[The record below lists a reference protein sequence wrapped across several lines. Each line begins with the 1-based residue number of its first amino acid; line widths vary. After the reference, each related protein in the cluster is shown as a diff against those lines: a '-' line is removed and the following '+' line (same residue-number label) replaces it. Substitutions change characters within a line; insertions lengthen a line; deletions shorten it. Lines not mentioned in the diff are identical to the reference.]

1 MWKKILAFQLVILL
15 LCPSAGFAQAKR
27 KISLLL
33 VNGKIF
39 TADAQF
45 SVFEAVAVDGEKI
58 VAVGNASD
66 LKSRYEAARTIDL
79 QGKLVTPG
87 FNDAHVHFLRG
98 ALALL
103 NVNLLDAKSLEEA
116 KSRVAA
122 KVRQVKPGEWIS
134 GRGWDHTVWKQNF
147 PSRKDLDQIAPNNP
161 VYLVRVDGHVAW
173 VNSAALKLAGIDRNT
188 PNPAGGEIEKD
199 AQGEPTGI
207 LKETA
212 QGSVA
217 RLIPQPDEPTLFR
230 GLESALDMARRY
242 GITSVQENSGYETTK
257 LYRAFL
263 RQDKLTVRV
272 SEWQDFED
280 SVEKLKAQRSEFASF
295 KDNPSRLKLGALKGY
310 VDGTLGSRTAAMLAP
325 FSDDAGNSGIPRR
338 AEEELTRMI
347 VERNREGFQI
357 ALHAIG
363 DRANRM
369 ALDGFEVA
377 RFGAGRAQR
386 YAFQEYLEEVDKSKG
401 RKEDDPRNI
410 APTVGKD
417 QTIEVTGGKIQAPT
431 GLFTVYDG
439 LGLRRAEFTFGAKS
453 GHGIP
458 SQNSV
463 NPLRHRVEH
472 AQVVNPSDFKR
483 FAELGIIASM
493 QPSHAISD
501 KRWAESRLGE
511 YRVLGA
517 YAWHFMQSYNVH
529 VPFGTDFPVEPINP
543 YNTLYAAVSRQDAD
557 GDPLG
562 GWQPQERLTMARAI
576 RCHTYESAYAEFSE
590 REKGEIKPGMLAD
603 LVVHSK
609 DLLTIEPKEI
619 LTTEAVLTVFNGRV
633 IYEKK

>member
-1 MWKKILAFQLVILL
+1 MLKKNLAILL
-15 LCPSAGFAQAKR
+15 VLMLCLPTFVTAQTR
-27 KISLLL
+27 QKISLLL
-33 VNGKIF
+33 TGGKVF

-45 SVFEAVAVDGEKI
+45 SVAEAVAVDGEKI
-58 VAVGNASD
+58 VAVGKTVD
-66 LKSRYEAARTIDL
+66 LKARYQAAREIDL

-103 NVNLLDAKSLEEA
+103 TVNLLDTKSLEEA
-116 KSRVAA
+116 KARVAA
-122 KVRQVKPGEWIS
+122 KVKEVKPNEWVF
-134 GRGWDHTVWKQNF
+134 GRGWDHTIWKQNF
-147 PSRKDLDQIAPNNP
+147 PSRKDLDPIAPNNP
-161 VYLVRVDGHVAW
+161 VYLVRVDGHVTW

-199 AQGEPTGI
+199 AAGEPTGI

-212 QGSVA
+212 QGLVN
-217 RLIPQPDEPTLFR
+217 RLIPQPDQPTLFKA
-230 GLESALDMARRY
+230 LETALDMARRY
-242 GITSVQENSGYETTK
+242 GITSVQDNSGYETTK

-263 RQDKLTVRV
+263 QQDKLTVRV

-280 SVEKLKAQRSEFASF
+280 SIEKLKQQRTEFASF
-295 KDNPSRLKLGALKGY
+295 KDNPTRLKLGALKGY

-338 AEEELTRMI
+338 PPEELTRMI
-347 VERNREGFQI
+347 VERDKEGWQL

-369 ALDGFEVA
+369 ALDGFSAALSSRVSK
-377 RFGAGRAQR
+377 
-386 YAFQEYLEEVDKSKG
+386 LEITPVPQSSP
-401 RKEDDPRNI
+401 KEDKKEENSKTP
-410 APTVGKD
+410 VGVP
-417 QTIEVTGGKIQAPT
+417 ISI
-431 GLFTVYDG
+431 FTVYDG
-439 LGLRRAEFTFGAKS
+439 PTLRKGEFTFSAAYS
-453 GHGIP
+453 
-458 SQNSV
+458 NFDRDE
-463 NPLRHRVEH
+463 NNFRRHRIEH
-472 AQVVNPSDFKR
+472 AQVVSPSDFKR

-517 YAWHFMQSYNVH
+517 YAWHLMKSYDVH

-557 GDPLG
+557 GLPGG
-562 GWQPQERLTMARAI
+562 GWQPQERLTMAQAI
-576 RCHTYESAYAEFSE
+576 RCHTFESAYAEFSE
-590 REKGEIKPGMLAD
+590 NEKGEIKAGMLAD

-609 DLLTIEPKEI
+609 DLLAIEPQEV
-619 LTTEAVLTVFNGRV
+619 LTTEAVLTIFNGRV
-633 IYEKK
+633 VYEKK

>member
-1 MWKKILAFQLVILL
+1 MWKKLLAVQLLVLL
-15 LCPSAGFAQAKR
+15 LCPFAVFAQPAKR
-27 KISLLL
+27 RVSLLL
-33 VNGKIF
+33 YNGKIF

-45 SVFEAVAVDGEKI
+45 TIAEAVAVDGEKI
-58 VAVGNASD
+58 VAVGKSGD
-66 LKSRYEAARTIDL
+66 LRAAYQAERAIDL

-103 NVNLLDAKSLEEA
+103 TVNLLDTKSLAEA
-116 KSRVAA
+116 QARVAA
-122 KVRQVKPGEWIS
+122 KVKEVKPGEWVF

-147 PSRKDLDQIAPNNP
+147 PSKKDLDQIAPNNP

-173 VNSAALKLAGIDRNT
+173 VNSAALRLAGIDRTT
-188 PNPAGGEIEKD
+188 PNPEGGEIEKD

-212 QGSVA
+212 QGLVS
-217 RLIPQPDEPTLFR
+217 RLIPQPDQPTLFR

-242 GITSVQENSGYETTK
+242 GITSVQDNSGYETTK

-263 RQDKLTVRV
+263 QQDKLTVRV

-280 SVEKLKAQRSEFASF
+280 SVEKLKAQRAEFASF

-338 AEEELTRMI
+338 PQEELTRMI
-347 VERNREGFQI
+347 VERDKAGFQI

-369 ALDGFEVA
+369 ALDGF
-377 RFGAGRAQR
+377 AQ
-386 YAFQEYLEEVDKSKG
+386 AKTLADEI
-401 RKEDDPRNI
+401 RKR
-410 APTVGKD
+410 
-417 QTIEVTGGKIQAPT
+417 
-431 GLFTVYDG
+431 DG
-439 LGLRRAEFTFGAKS
+439 YYSPIHRDFERWK
-453 GHGIP
+453 
-458 SQNSV
+458 
-463 NPLRHRVEH
+463 NPRHRIEH

-543 YNTLYAAVSRQDAD
+543 YNTLYAAVSRQDAE
-557 GDPLG
+557 GDPVG
-562 GWQPQERLTMARAI
+562 GWQPQERLTMAQAI

-590 REKGEIKPGMLAD
+590 REKGEIKAGMLAD

-633 IYEKK
+633 IYEKGQNRLR